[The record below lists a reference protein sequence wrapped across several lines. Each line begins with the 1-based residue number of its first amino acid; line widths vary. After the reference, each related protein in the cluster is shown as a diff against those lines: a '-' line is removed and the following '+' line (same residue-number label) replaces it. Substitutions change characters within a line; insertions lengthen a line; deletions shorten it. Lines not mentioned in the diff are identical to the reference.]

1 MGNDGNAYLRI
12 RLTDEVSLVAEID
25 VGSHIMPYKEIFIGL
40 ERDGVWFQ
48 DLAIVREKYHY
59 EDAECDESVVVPDH
73 GKYEVLVYS
82 DECCGDYTHKFV
94 ISEYSEV

>member
-1 MGNDGNAYLRI
+1 MRNNENAYLRI
-12 RLTDEVSLVAEID
+12 RLTDEVFLVAEID
-25 VGSHIMPYKEIFIGL
+25 AGSYDMSYKEIFIGL

-59 EDAECDESVVVPDH
+59 EDAACDKSVVVPDH

-82 DECCGDYTHKFV
+82 DECCEDYTHKFV
-94 ISEYSEV
+94 INEYSEV